1 MHKSR
6 AKITQLMKRTMTI
19 GLLGAVLAVAVG
31 FISTNAISATP
42 FLMAENEF
50 SPNESAYMIG
60 HVEYTVRGAD
70 GQVKQYA
77 QGDNL
82 IVEKGKDCAAKM
94 IFDNSSNA
102 ALCTITSGT
111 TGFNFIAIGN
121 DTTVSSLGTKIHL
134 DDSTAT
140 QAVPGDGCDGD
151 SATPDTCEIAR
162 TPGTVTFDTS
172 GTNTIATIKT
182 TTPFAFTSISSTTV
196 EQSGLFDD
204 GTALRGNMFAMRDD
218 LGIFVNSADTL
229 SVTWTIT
236 LGSTT
241 P

>member
-1 MHKSR
+1 
-6 AKITQLMKRTMTI
+6 MKRTITI

-60 HVEYTVRGAD
+60 HVEYTVRDTD

-77 QGDNL
+77 QGDNM
-82 IVEKGKDCAAKM
+82 IVDKGKNCAAKM

-121 DTTVSSLGTKIHL
+121 ATGAVSGDELQLDTGVTVG
-134 DDSTAT
+134 
-140 QAVPGDGCDGD
+140 
-151 SATPDTCEIAR
+151 EIDR
-162 TPGTVTFDTS
+162 TPGTVTIDTS
-172 GTNTIATIKT
+172 GTDTIATIT
-182 TTPFAFTSISSTTV
+182 TATPFAFTSISSTTV
-196 EQSGLFDD
+196 QQSGLFDD
-204 GTALRGNMFAMRDD
+204 GTPVSGNMFAMRDD
-218 LGIFVNSADTL
+218 IGILVASADTL
-229 SVTWTIT
+229 TVKWEIT
-236 LGSTT
+236 LQ
-241 P
+241 

>member
-42 FLMAENEF
+42 FLMAGNEF

-70 GQVKQYA
+70 GQVKQYV

-82 IVEKGKDCAAKM
+82 IVQRGKDCAAQM
-94 IFDNSSNA
+94 IFDNSSSTA
-102 ALCTITSGT
+102 CTITSGT

-121 DTTVSSLGTKIHL
+121 ATGAVSGDELQLDTGT
-134 DDSTAT
+134 S
-140 QAVPGDGCDGD
+140 VG
-151 SATPDTCEIAR
+151 EIDR
-162 TPGTVTFDTS
+162 TPGTVTIDIT
-172 GTNTIATIKT
+172 GTDTIATITT

-196 EQSGLFDD
+196 QQSGLFDD
-204 GTALRGNMFAMRDD
+204 GTPVSGNMFAMRDA
-218 LGIFVNSADTL
+218 LAIPVTSADTL
-229 SVTWTIT
+229 AVTWKIT
-236 LGSTT
+236 LQ
-241 P
+241 

>member
-1 MHKSR
+1 
-6 AKITQLMKRTMTI
+6 MKRTITI

-77 QGDNL
+77 QGDNM
-82 IVEKGKDCAAKM
+82 IVDKGKNCAAKM

-121 DTTVSSLGTKIHL
+121 ATGAVSGDELQLDTGVTVG
-134 DDSTAT
+134 
-140 QAVPGDGCDGD
+140 
-151 SATPDTCEIAR
+151 EIDR
-162 TPGTVTFDTS
+162 TPGTVTIDTS
-172 GTNTIATIKT
+172 GTDTIATIT
-182 TTPFAFTSISSTTV
+182 TATPFAFTSISSTTV
-196 EQSGLFDD
+196 QQSGLFDD
-204 GTALRGNMFAMRDD
+204 GTPESGNMFAMRDA
-218 LGIFVNSADTL
+218 LAIPVTSADTL
-229 SVTWTIT
+229 AVTWKIT
-236 LGSTT
+236 LGS
-241 P
+241 

>member
-1 MHKSR
+1 MHKSP
-6 AKITQLMKRTMTI
+6 AKITQLMKRTITI

-82 IVEKGKDCAAKM
+82 IVEKGKDCAAQM
-94 IFDNSSNA
+94 IFDNSSSTA
-102 ALCTITSGT
+102 CTITSGT

-121 DTTVSSLGTKIHL
+121 ATGAIDGTETQL
-134 DDSTAT
+134 DAGLN
-140 QAVPGDGCDGD
+140 VG
-151 SATPDTCEIAR
+151 EIDR
-162 TPGTVTFDTS
+162 TPGTVTFDIS
-172 GTNTIATIKT
+172 GSNTMATIET
-182 TTPFAFTSISSTTV
+182 TIPFAFTSISSTTV

-204 GTALRGNMFAMRDD
+204 GTSGNMFAMRDD
-218 LGIFVNSADTL
+218 LGILVTSTDTL
-229 SVTWTIT
+229 AVTWKIT
-236 LGSTT
+236 LQ
-241 P
+241 

>member
-42 FLMAENEF
+42 FLMAGNEF

-82 IVEKGKDCAAKM
+82 IVERGKDCAAQM
-94 IFDNSSNA
+94 IFDNSSSTA
-102 ALCTITSGT
+102 CTITSGT

-121 DTTVSSLGTKIHL
+121 ATGAVSGDELQLDTGATVG
-134 DDSTAT
+134 
-140 QAVPGDGCDGD
+140 
-151 SATPDTCEIAR
+151 EIDR
-162 TPGTVTFDTS
+162 TSGTVTIDIT
-172 GTNTIATIKT
+172 GTDTIATITT

-196 EQSGLFDD
+196 QQSGLFDD
-204 GTALRGNMFAMRDD
+204 GTSGSGNMFAMRDA
-218 LGIFVNSADTL
+218 LAIPVTSADTL
-229 SVTWTIT
+229 AVTWKIT
-236 LGSTT
+236 LQ
-241 P
+241 

>member
-1 MHKSR
+1 
-6 AKITQLMKRTMTI
+6 MKRTITI

-70 GQVKQYA
+70 GQVKQYVQA
-77 QGDNL
+77 DNL
-82 IVEKGKDCAAKM
+82 IVDKGKNCAAKM

-121 DTTVSSLGTKIHL
+121 
-134 DDSTAT
+134 AT
-140 QAVPGDGCDGD
+140 GDGVTGNELELDAGLD
-151 SATPDTCEIAR
+151 VGEMDR
-162 TPGTVTFDTS
+162 TPGTVTFATS
-172 GTNTIATIKT
+172 GTNTIATIET
-182 TTPFAFTSISSTTV
+182 TDPFTFTSISSTTV
-196 EQSGLFDD
+196 QQSGLFDD
-204 GTALRGNMFAMRDD
+204 GTSGNMFAMRDS
-218 LGIFVNSADTL
+218 LAIPVNSADTL
-229 SVTWTIT
+229 SVTWKIT
-236 LGSTT
+236 LGST

>member
-1 MHKSR
+1 MHKSQ

-42 FLMAENEF
+42 FLMAGNEF

-82 IVEKGKDCAAKM
+82 IVERGKDCAAQM
-94 IFDNSSNA
+94 IFDNSSSTA
-102 ALCTITSGT
+102 CTITSGT
-111 TGFNFIAIGN
+111 TGFSFIAIGN
-121 DTTVSSLGTKIHL
+121 ATGAVSGDELQLDTGATVG
-134 DDSTAT
+134 
-140 QAVPGDGCDGD
+140 
-151 SATPDTCEIAR
+151 EIDR
-162 TPGTVTFDTS
+162 TPGTVTIDIT
-172 GTNTIATIKT
+172 GTDTIATITT

-196 EQSGLFDD
+196 QQSGLFDD
-204 GTALRGNMFAMRDD
+204 GTPVSGNMFAMRDA
-218 LGIFVNSADTL
+218 LAIPVTSADTL
-229 SVTWTIT
+229 AVTWKIT
-236 LGSTT
+236 LQ
-241 P
+241 

>member
-1 MHKSR
+1 MHKSL

-42 FLMAENEF
+42 FLMAGNEF
-50 SPNESAYMIG
+50 SPNESVYMIG
-60 HVEYTVRGAD
+60 HVEYTVRGVD
-70 GQVKQYA
+70 GQVKQYVQA
-77 QGDNL
+77 DNL

-121 DTTVSSLGTKIHL
+121 ATGIVNGDELQLDSLGN
-134 DDSTAT
+134 
-140 QAVPGDGCDGD
+140 DG
-151 SATPDTCEIAR
+151 EMAR
-162 TPGTVTFDTS
+162 TPGSVTFDTS
-172 GTNTIATIKT
+172 GINTIATIT
-182 TTPFAFTSISSTTV
+182 TTDPFTFTGISSTTV

-204 GTALRGNMFAMRDD
+204 GTAESGNMFAMRDE
-218 LGIFVNSADTL
+218 LGILVSSADTL
-229 SVTWTIT
+229 AVTWKIT
-236 LGSTT
+236 LGT
-241 P
+241 

>member
-1 MHKSR
+1 
-6 AKITQLMKRTMTI
+6 MKRTMTI

-42 FLMAENEF
+42 FLMAGNEF

-82 IVEKGKDCAAKM
+82 IVERGKDCAAQM
-94 IFDNSSNA
+94 IFDNSSSTA
-102 ALCTITSGT
+102 CTITSGT

-121 DTTVSSLGTKIHL
+121 ATGAVSGDELQLDTGATVG
-134 DDSTAT
+134 
-140 QAVPGDGCDGD
+140 
-151 SATPDTCEIAR
+151 EIDR
-162 TPGTVTFDTS
+162 TSGTVTIDIT
-172 GTNTIATIKT
+172 GADTIATITT

-196 EQSGLFDD
+196 QQSGLFDN
-204 GTALRGNMFAMRDD
+204 ASPASGNMFAMRDA
-218 LGIFVNSADTL
+218 LAIPVTSADTL
-229 SVTWTIT
+229 AVTWKIT
-236 LGSTT
+236 LQ
-241 P
+241 

>member
-1 MHKSR
+1 
-6 AKITQLMKRTMTI
+6 MKRTITI

-70 GQVKQYA
+70 GHVKQYA

-82 IVEKGKDCAAKM
+82 IVEKGKDCAAQR
-94 IFDNSSNA
+94 IFNATDN
-102 ALCTITSGT
+102 TGTSTSVCAFSGD
-111 TGFNFIAIGN
+111 GFNFIAIGN
-121 DTTVSSLGTKIHL
+121 ATGAVSGDELQLDNPLG
-134 DDSTAT
+134 
-140 QAVPGDGCDGD
+140 PDG
-151 SATPDTCEIAR
+151 EIDR
-162 TPGTVTFDTS
+162 TPGTVTIDMS
-172 GTNTIATIKT
+172 GTDTIATIT
-182 TTPFAFTSISSTTV
+182 TAIPFAFTSISSTTV

-204 GTALRGNMFAMRDD
+204 GTPVSGNMFAMRNA
-218 LGIFVNSADTL
+218 LAIPVTSADTL
-229 SVTWTIT
+229 SVTWKIT
-236 LGSTT
+236 LGST

>member
-1 MHKSR
+1 MHKSQ

-42 FLMAENEF
+42 FLMAGNEF
-50 SPNESAYMIG
+50 SPIESAYMIG

-82 IVEKGKDCAAKM
+82 IVERGKDCAAQM
-94 IFDNSSNA
+94 IFDNSSSTA
-102 ALCTITSGT
+102 CTITSGT

-121 DTTVSSLGTKIHL
+121 ATGAVSGDELQLDFDTLVNTG
-134 DDSTAT
+134 
-140 QAVPGDGCDGD
+140 
-151 SATPDTCEIAR
+151 EIDR
-162 TPGTVTFDTS
+162 TPGTVTIDAS
-172 GTNTIATIKT
+172 GTDTIATITT

-196 EQSGLFDD
+196 QQSGLFDD
-204 GTALRGNMFAMRDD
+204 GIPVSGNMFAMRDA
-218 LGIFVNSADTL
+218 LAIPVTSADTL
-229 SVTWTIT
+229 AVTWKIT
-236 LGSTT
+236 LQ
-241 P
+241 

>member
-42 FLMAENEF
+42 FLMAGNEF
-50 SPNESAYMIG
+50 SPIESAYMIG

-82 IVEKGKDCAAKM
+82 IVEKGKDCAAQM
-94 IFDNSSNA
+94 IFDNSSSTA
-102 ALCTITSGT
+102 CTITSGT

-121 DTTVSSLGTKIHL
+121 ATGTVIGDELQLDFDTLANTG
-134 DDSTAT
+134 
-140 QAVPGDGCDGD
+140 
-151 SATPDTCEIAR
+151 EIDR
-162 TPGTVTFDTS
+162 IQGTVTIDTS
-172 GTNTIATIKT
+172 GTNTIATITT

-196 EQSGLFDD
+196 QQSGLFDD
-204 GTALRGNMFAMRDD
+204 GTPVNANMFAMRDA
-218 LGIFVNSADTL
+218 LAIPVTSADTL
-229 SVTWTIT
+229 AVTWKIT
-236 LGSTT
+236 LQ
-241 P
+241 

>member
-1 MHKSR
+1 MHKSQ

-19 GLLGAVLAVAVG
+19 GLLGAILAIAVG

-70 GQVKQYA
+70 GQVKQYV

-82 IVEKGKDCAAKM
+82 IVQRGKDCAAQM
-94 IFDNSSNA
+94 IFDNSSSTA
-102 ALCTITSGT
+102 CTITSGT

-121 DTTVSSLGTKIHL
+121 ATGAVSGDELQLDTGT
-134 DDSTAT
+134 S
-140 QAVPGDGCDGD
+140 VG
-151 SATPDTCEIAR
+151 EIDR
-162 TPGTVTFDTS
+162 TPGTVTIDIT
-172 GTNTIATIKT
+172 GTDTIATITT

-196 EQSGLFDD
+196 QQSGLFDD
-204 GTALRGNMFAMRDD
+204 GTAISGNMFAMRNA
-218 LGIFVNSADTL
+218 LAIPVTSADTL
-229 SVTWTIT
+229 AATWKIT
-236 LGSTT
+236 LGS
-241 P
+241 

>member
-31 FISTNAISATP
+31 FISTNAISTTP
-42 FLMAENEF
+42 FLMAGNEF

-82 IVEKGKDCAAKM
+82 IVERGKDCAAQM
-94 IFDNSSNA
+94 IFDNSSSTA
-102 ALCTITSGT
+102 CTITSGT

-121 DTTVSSLGTKIHL
+121 ATGAVDGTETQLDSSG
-134 DDSTAT
+134 A
-140 QAVPGDGCDGD
+140 DG
-151 SATPDTCEIAR
+151 EIAR
-162 TPGTVTFDTS
+162 TSGTVTIDIT
-172 GTNTIATIKT
+172 GTDTIATIT
-182 TTPFAFTSISSTTV
+182 TTNPFAFTSISSTTV
-196 EQSGLFDD
+196 QQSGLFDD
-204 GTALRGNMFAMRDD
+204 GTPVSGNMFAMRDA
-218 LGIFVNSADTL
+218 LAIPVTSADTL
-229 SVTWTIT
+229 AVTWKIT
-236 LGSTT
+236 LQ
-241 P
+241 

>member
-42 FLMAENEF
+42 FLMAGNELDT
-50 SPNESAYMIG
+50 NESAYMIG
-60 HVEYTVRGAD
+60 HVEYTVRDAD

-82 IVEKGKDCAAKM
+82 IVEKGKDCAAQM
-94 IFDNSSNA
+94 IFDNSSSTA
-102 ALCTITSGT
+102 CTITSGT

-121 DTTVSSLGTKIHL
+121 ATGTVSGDELQL
-134 DDSTAT
+134 DTGAS
-140 QAVPGDGCDGD
+140 VG
-151 SATPDTCEIAR
+151 EIDR
-162 TPGTVTFDTS
+162 TPGTVTIDTS
-172 GTNTIATIKT
+172 GINTIATITT

-196 EQSGLFDD
+196 QQSGLFDD
-204 GTALRGNMFAMRDD
+204 GTPVSGNMFAMRDA
-218 LGIFVNSADTL
+218 LAIPVTSADTL
-229 SVTWTIT
+229 AVTWKIT
-236 LGSTT
+236 LQ
-241 P
+241 

>member
-60 HVEYTVRGAD
+60 HVEYTVRGTD
-70 GQVKQYA
+70 GQVKQYV

-82 IVEKGKDCAAKM
+82 IVQRGKDCAAQM
-94 IFDNSSNA
+94 IFDNSSSTA
-102 ALCTITSGT
+102 CTITSGT

-121 DTTVSSLGTKIHL
+121 ATGAVSGDELQLDTGVTVG
-134 DDSTAT
+134 
-140 QAVPGDGCDGD
+140 
-151 SATPDTCEIAR
+151 EIDR
-162 TPGTVTFDTS
+162 TPGTVTIDIT
-172 GTNTIATIKT
+172 GTDTIATITT

-196 EQSGLFDD
+196 QQSGLFDD
-204 GTALRGNMFAMRDD
+204 GTPVSGNMFAMRDA
-218 LGIFVNSADTL
+218 LAIPVTSADTL
-229 SVTWTIT
+229 AVTWKIT
-236 LGSTT
+236 LQ
-241 P
+241 

>member
-42 FLMAENEF
+42 FLMAGNEF

-60 HVEYTVRGAD
+60 HVEYTVRGTD
-70 GQVKQYA
+70 GQVKQYV

-82 IVEKGKDCAAKM
+82 IVQRGKDCAAQM
-94 IFDNSSNA
+94 IFDNSSSTA
-102 ALCTITSGT
+102 CTITSGT

-121 DTTVSSLGTKIHL
+121 ATGAVSGDELQLDTGT
-134 DDSTAT
+134 S
-140 QAVPGDGCDGD
+140 VG
-151 SATPDTCEIAR
+151 EIDR
-162 TPGTVTFDTS
+162 TPGTVTIDIT
-172 GTNTIATIKT
+172 GTDTIATITT

-196 EQSGLFDD
+196 QQSGLFDD
-204 GTALRGNMFAMRDD
+204 GTPVSGNMFAMRDA
-218 LGIFVNSADTL
+218 LAIPVTSADTL
-229 SVTWTIT
+229 AVTWKIT
-236 LGSTT
+236 LQ
-241 P
+241 

>member
-1 MHKSR
+1 
-6 AKITQLMKRTMTI
+6 MKRTIII

-31 FISTNAISATP
+31 FISTNAISPTP

-121 DTTVSSLGTKIHL
+121 GTTTLADTLLG
-134 DDSTAT
+134 SQTALT
-140 QAVPGDGCDGD
+140 DVGSDGCVVVG
-151 SATPDTCEIAR
+151 DTCEMAR
-162 TPGTVTFDTS
+162 APGVVTFDTS
-172 GTNTIATIKT
+172 GTNTKATIKT
-182 TTPFAFTSISSTTV
+182 ATPFTFTSISSTTV
-196 EQSGLFDD
+196 KQSGLFDA
-204 GTALRGNMFAMRDD
+204 GTNGNMFAMKDS
-218 LGIFVNSADTL
+218 LGIDVTFADTL
-229 SVTWTIT
+229 SVTWDIT
-236 LGSTT
+236 LG
-241 P
+241 